1 MSSFAMVL
9 LEGGLDV
16 EVCVD
21 FAGIT
26 SLLEED
32 VARYSCG
39 EYLYKVRAGKGTLG
53 KRWSFIVNAMDPTME
68 GQPLI
73 PLGRLEVE
81 PTEERVVHLAVPPR
95 IEQAVP
101 GVDAADWDGKLFG
114 AFVFQLL
121 NTLQDKKLI
130 DLPGVLP
137 KV

>member
-1 MSSFAMVL
+1 MTTFAMVL
-9 LEGGLDV
+9 LEGGMDLV
-16 EVCVD
+16 VGVD

-26 SLLEED
+26 SILEED

-53 KRWSFIVNAMDPTME
+53 KRWSFVINAMDPAME

-73 PLGRLEVE
+73 PLGRIEVE
-81 PTEERVVHLAVPPR
+81 PTDDGMVHVNVPPR
-95 IEQAVP
+95 IEQAMP
-101 GVDAADWDGKLFG
+101 GVDCADWDGRLFG

-121 NTLQDKKLI
+121 NTFQEKQLI

-137 KV
+137 TV